1 MVVWRCSGCEVG
13 AGPRIP
19 DSNPQ
24 IHGKLA
30 SSACP
35 ALPGL
40 LCENLRLRTSQDGEG
55 GKAGLCSSHPLSFK
69 VLLKYEKVSP
79 YIFVL
84 SSSCLWCQLSRCWH
98 CAHCSMT
105 QGRQGPG
112 YEAGRRLEQPPGLQ
126 RRVPSWR
133 TRQPWRSL
141 PPGWGSG
148 RPIPVM
154 R

>member
-1 MVVWRCSGCEVG
+1 MG

-55 GKAGLCSSHPLSFK
+55 GKAGLCSSYPLSFK

-84 SSSCLWCQLSRCWH
+84 LFILFVMPVVSLLTLR
-98 CAHCSMT
+98 ALFT
-105 QGRQGPG
+105 DPG
-112 YEAGRRLEQPPGLQ
+112 SARPGL
-126 RRVPSWR
+126 R
-133 TRQPWRSL
+133 
-141 PPGWGSG
+141 GWK
-148 RPIPVM
+148 VT
-154 R
+154 